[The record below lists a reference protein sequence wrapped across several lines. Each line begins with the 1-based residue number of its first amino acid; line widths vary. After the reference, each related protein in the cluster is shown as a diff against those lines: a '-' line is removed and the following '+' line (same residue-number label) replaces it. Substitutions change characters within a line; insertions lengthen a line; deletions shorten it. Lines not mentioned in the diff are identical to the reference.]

1 MARYDNDRPRRRDDD
16 DDYEPRPRRSPD
28 YPPNRR
34 DSLIERRMRRGQDE
48 EFFDDDFDTPR
59 YSGPRSGGGGY
70 ARGGYGGGGCANAT
84 LYLLLGGI
92 ALLLVALFVGPQ
104 LLNSFVPNVPQQV
117 RVLVATPTTT
127 LRDRG
132 GTILQIRSLNRLE
145 TQSFAAERVIE
156 AKVER
161 GNPLDLLLG
170 DRLLLIASGEVVAG
184 VDLSKLRDGDV
195 TISPDGKRIELK
207 LPASE
212 IFSKSLN
219 SDRTRVYDRQQGVL
233 ASDNKDLET
242 QARAQAEVE
251 ILNAACEN
259 NIMQRAAD
267 DARRSMEQFLKLL
280 DFEQVT
286 VTSTA
291 GPCVAPAGLP
301 AGPATSATPAAATP
315 TSTVQ

>member
-1 MARYDNDRPRRRDDD
+1 MGRYDDDRPRRRDRDSDEYDDYPRRRDSLMDRRLRRAQDEEFYD
-16 DDYEPRPRRSPD
+16 DDYE
-28 YPPNRR
+28 
-34 DSLIERRMRRGQDE
+34 E
-48 EFFDDDFDTPR
+48 PR
-59 YSGPRSGGGGY
+59 YSRPRVGGGG
-70 ARGGYGGGGCANAT
+70 GGMGYGTVGGGGCAGSV

-92 ALLLVALFVGPQ
+92 ALLLVALIVGPQ
-104 LLNSFVPNVPQQV
+104 LMSNLVPNVPQQV
-117 RVLVATPTTT
+117 REIVATPTTT

-195 TISPDGKRIELK
+195 TISPDGKSITLK
-207 LPASE
+207 LPPSE
-212 IFSKSLN
+212 IFSKKLDN
-219 SDRTRVYDRQQGVL
+219 DRTRVYDRQQGVL
-233 ASDNKDLET
+233 SPDNKDLET
-242 QARAQAEVE
+242 QARSQAEVE
-251 ILNAACEN
+251 ILNAACES
-259 NIMQRAAD
+259 NIMQKAAD

-280 DFEQVT
+280 DFAQVT
-286 VTSTA
+286 VTSSA

-301 AGPATSATPAAATP
+301 GAPTTPAATAT
-315 TSTVQ
+315 Q

>member
-1 MARYDNDRPRRRDDD
+1 MARYDDDRPRRRDDD
-16 DDYEPRPRRSPD
+16 YDDYPRRSD
-28 YPPNRR
+28 YPPRR
-34 DSLIERRMRRGQDE
+34 DSLIDRRLRRAQDDDDY
-48 EFFDDDFDTPR
+48 FDDFAPPVR
-59 YSGPRSGGGGY
+59 YSRPRGGGGF
-70 ARGGYGGGGCANAT
+70 GYNPPGGCANTT

-92 ALLLVALFVGPQ
+92 ALLLVALLVGPQ
-104 LLNSFVPNVPQQV
+104 LFNSFVPNVPQQV
-117 RVLVATPTTT
+117 REIVATPTTT
-127 LRDRG
+127 LKDRG

-170 DRLLLIASGEVVAG
+170 DRLLLIASGEVVVG

-195 TISPDGKRIELK
+195 VISPDGKSIQLK
-207 LPASE
+207 LPPSE
-212 IFSKSLN
+212 IFSKTLN
-219 SDRTRVYDRQQGVL
+219 NDRTRVYDRTQGVF
-233 ASDNKDLET
+233 APENKDLET

-259 NIMQRAAD
+259 NIMQKAAD
-267 DARRSMEQFLKLL
+267 DAKRSMEQFLKLL

-291 GPCVAPAGLP
+291 GQCVAPAGQV
-301 AGPATSATPAAATP
+301 GTPATPVATPAP
-315 TSTVQ
+315 VQ